1 MKKTTLWFIVKDWK
15 IMLAMKKRGF
25 WAWLY
30 NGVGGKVES
39 WETIEEWMIR
49 EANEEIWIRVKELEK
64 VGVLKFYFDWKEDW
78 NQSVYVF
85 FIKDYDGEILES
97 EEMKPYWFN
106 LKEIPY
112 SKMWEDDEIWL
123 PGVLDWERNIDY
135 DFYFDINWKLRKW
148 KKLND

>member
-64 VGVLKFYFDWKEDW
+64 VGVLKFYFAWKEDW

>member
-30 NGVGGKVES
+30 NGVGGKVEL

-49 EANEEIWIRVKELEK
+49 EANEEIWIRLKELEK

-85 FIKDYDGEILES
+85 
-97 EEMKPYWFN
+97 W
-106 LKEIPY
+106 
-112 SKMWEDDEIWL
+112 
-123 PGVLDWERNIDY
+123 V
-135 DFYFDINWKLRKW
+135 
-148 KKLND
+148 